1 MYIKRGRLLHACN
14 DCPHYYV
21 IEDTCLT
28 TCCGRSDCVSK
39 KSCVIFDGR
48 LRWDTRISGMDRGLI
63 HRLRGC
69 TDKINR
75 IEASHLITI
84 TPRNLV
90 TDTLSPLPPL
100 LRCFN
105 STYDVHKAR
114 THDYVRKWK
123 YFTRHWPFTRKST
136 GHKTTGKCFT
146 PFMNSY
152 RKFCFYLKNNDLTR
166 SPFRKRHDSSMPIW
180 NIRLQ
185 FE

>member
-1 MYIKRGRLLHACN
+1 MNIKRGRLLHACT
-14 DCPHYYV
+14 DCPRYYV

-90 TDTLSPLPPL
+90 TDTLSPLPVYWDFLISHMMFTKLARMIMSANGNILRVTGPL
-100 LRCFN
+100 RGNSPVTRPLGNASRRFWIHSANFVLIWKIMIWLRRHFANVTTALCP
-105 STYDVHKAR
+105 SGIL
-114 THDYVRKWK
+114 DY
-123 YFTRHWPFTRKST
+123 
-136 GHKTTGKCFT
+136 
-146 PFMNSY
+146 N
-152 RKFCFYLKNNDLTR
+152 
-166 SPFRKRHDSSMPIW
+166 
-180 NIRLQ
+180 
-185 FE
+185 